1 MDNVYLHQFVCEQT
15 IELHFYARIFYM
27 NFNDKY
33 SKISGLV
40 KEEIDK
46 VSKGITKD
54 IGLIVPLKSK
64 LLEILNAPSK
74 HIRPL
79 LSFLYL
85 KAAGINIDEK
95 QISIQTAI
103 ELVHN
108 ASLIHDDVIDE
119 SLIRRNVKTINN
131 EFDNKLAV
139 ITGDYLLSKAL
150 NILAK
155 LNCAKLITM
164 FSDTLESMTN
174 GEINQQLN
182 KCKIPTLEDYIEK
195 TEQKTAKLFE
205 TALCGSL
212 LLANSSKN
220 GSKFARNFGIAFQ
233 IRDDIVNIK
242 TTKSDINEGIY
253 TAPVIFAG
261 SVESCE
267 NGIEKTRTLLNNYID
282 KALLEIKTLED
293 NKYSRALKELLE
305 LIANE

>member
-1 MDNVYLHQFVCEQT
+1 MSFSK
-15 IELHFYARIFYM
+15 
-27 NFNDKY
+27 KY
-33 SKISGLV
+33 TKICNIV
-40 KEEIDK
+40 KEEIEK
-46 VSKGITKD
+46 VTA
-54 IGLIVPLKSK
+54 GLTSNIEIQEPLKSR
-64 LLEILNAPSK
+64 LFGLLNAPSK

-85 KAAGINIDEK
+85 KASSLKIDEK
-95 QISIQTAI
+95 QILLQTAV
-103 ELVHN
+103 ELMHN
-108 ASLIHDDVIDE
+108 ASLIHNDVIDE
-119 SLIRRNVKTINN
+119 SLVRRNVKTINK
-131 EFDNKLAV
+131 EFDNKLAI
-139 ITGDYLLSKAL
+139 ITGDYLLSAAL
-150 NILAK
+150 SNLAR
-155 LNCAKLITM
+155 LNSIPLIEM
-164 FSDTLESMTN
+164 FSDTLASMTN

-182 KCKIPTLEDYIEK
+182 KFQIPALKDYIEK

-212 LLANSSKN
+212 LIANSSKN
-220 GSKFARNFGIAFQ
+220 GREFARNFGIAFQ
-233 IRDDIVNIK
+233 IRDDIINIK

-267 NGIEKTRTLLNNYID
+267 NGIEKTHILLNNYIE